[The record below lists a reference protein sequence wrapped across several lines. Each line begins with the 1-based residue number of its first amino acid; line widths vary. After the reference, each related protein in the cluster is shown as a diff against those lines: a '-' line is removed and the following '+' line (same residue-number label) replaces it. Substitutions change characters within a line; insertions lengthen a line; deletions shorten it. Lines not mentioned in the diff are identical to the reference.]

1 MKSLMPVL
9 IAAFFVSACVFE
21 APFAP
26 EAKLPVDG
34 RLLGR
39 WEEVKSEEVKS
50 NKKLAAERMLVLQHS
65 DHEYLVEYPVGEK
78 AMFFRAYAVELAD
91 ERHLQIQLI
100 GTAAGAV
107 KPQDRKYHLVKMA
120 LTKDALE
127 IRTIKPEVLGKDL
140 RDTEALK
147 AAFDA
152 HKDDA
157 GLFGDPVMFRRLQ

>member
-1 MKSLMPVL
+1 MKSLIPVL

-39 WEEVKSEEVKS
+39 WEEVGTSDKQK
-50 NKKLAAERMLVLQHS
+50 AGRMLVLQHS
-65 DHEYLVEYPVGEK
+65 DHEYLVQYPVGEK
-78 AMFFRAYAVELAD
+78 AMFFRAYAIELAA
-91 ERHLQIQLI
+91 ERQIQIQLI
-100 GTAAGAV
+100 GTADGAV
-107 KPQDRKYHLVKMA
+107 KPEDRKYHLLRME
-120 LTKDALE
+120 LKDDELE
-127 IRTIKPEVLGKDL
+127 IRTIKPEVLGKAL
-140 RDTEALK
+140 RDTESLR
-147 AAFDA
+147 AAFTA

>member
-1 MKSLMPVL
+1 MHMKSLIPVL

-39 WEEVKSEEVKS
+39 WEEVGTSDKQK
-50 NKKLAAERMLVLQHS
+50 AGRMLVLQHS

>member
-39 WEEVKSEEVKS
+39 WEEVGTSDKQK
-50 NKKLAAERMLVLQHS
+50 AGRMLVLQHS
-65 DHEYLVEYPVGEK
+65 DHEYLVQYPVGEK
-78 AMFFRAYAVELAD
+78 AMFFRAYAIELAA
-91 ERHLQIQLI
+91 ERQIQIQLI
-100 GTAAGAV
+100 GTADGAV
-107 KPQDRKYHLVKMA
+107 KPEDRKYHLLRME
-120 LTKDALE
+120 LKDDELE
-127 IRTIKPEVLGKDL
+127 IRTIKPEVLGKAL
-140 RDTEALK
+140 RDTESLR
-147 AAFDA
+147 AAFTA